1 MPRTLLQLVQQ
12 AANEIGIPEPSQLF
26 GASDDTSKQLVAL
39 AQREG
44 KEMAEFANDS
54 GGWQALHKEYTFTT
68 VGTQANYALPTD
80 FAYFLNQTFWDN
92 SYKWELLGPIT
103 AQQKNI
109 LKYGIVGGS
118 IRRKFYVRANEM
130 YLDPVPTVTGDIIAY
145 DYYSN
150 AWCQSSVGVAQSL
163 WAADLDVYKLDEE
176 SFIKGIKW
184 RYLRAQGLD
193 YSQEYNDYMTELT
206 KVKGRDGGSP
216 VLSLVHGSIFP
227 KLLDLDNTPDTG
239 YGTI

>member
-12 AANEIGIPEPSQLF
+12 TANEIGIPEPSQLF
-26 GASDDTSKQLVAL
+26 GATDDTSKQLVAL

-54 GGWQALHKEYTFTT
+54 GGWQVLHKEYTFTT
-68 VGTQANYALPTD
+68 VNGQADYALPTD
-80 FAYFLNQTFWDN
+80 FAYFLSQTFWDN

-118 IRRKFYVRANEM
+118 IRRKFYVRNNKM

-150 AWCQSSVGVAQSL
+150 AWCESSGGTAQSL
-163 WAADLDVYKLDEE
+163 WVADLDVYKLDEE

-193 YSQEYNDYMTELT
+193 YSQEYNDYMTELV
-206 KVKGRDGGSP
+206 KVKGRDGGAP
-216 VLSLVHGSIFP
+216 VLSLVSGSIYP
-227 KLLDLDNTPDTG
+227 KLLDLDNVPDTG
-239 YGTI
+239 FGTI